1 MIKVGIVGIGFMGL
15 IHYLAYQKV
24 KNAQVTAITSRSPK
38 KREGDWRGIKGN
50 FGPEGTKIELGDI
63 SRYETID
70 QMLDDP
76 EVDMVDICLPTSF
89 HPDAS
94 IKALQAG
101 KHVLCEKPIS
111 MTMDDADRM
120 VKTSEEAGKL
130 LMIAQVL
137 PFFPEYAY
145 VQDVVDRGIYGK
157 ILGGYFK
164 RIVADP
170 KWIVDYWDPVKGGG
184 PLIDLH
190 IHDAHFIRV
199 ICGMP
204 EKVYTRGWMRG
215 EVVQFAITEFIY
227 GNSSPIIT
235 AASGAI
241 DQQGRPFNQAFELYL
256 EKATITF
263 EVANLT
269 SGPQPAIPLTLLTND
284 GKVTQ
289 PELPG
294 SGDIVDA
301 FVAELNEA
309 VRACEANSPSPLLNG
324 ILARDALVLCHLQ
337 TESAKKGDFVV
348 TR

>member
-1 MIKVGIVGIGFMGL
+1 MLKVGIVGIGFMGM

-24 KNAQVTAITSRSPK
+24 KNVKVTAITSRIPK

-50 FGPEGTKIELGDI
+50 FGPEGTKMELGDI
-63 SRYETID
+63 SSYETID
-70 QMLDDP
+70 QMLEDP

-89 HPDAS
+89 HPDTS

-111 MTMDDADRM
+111 MTTEDADRM
-120 VKTSEEAGKL
+120 VKTSEESEKL

-145 VQDVVDRGIYGK
+145 VRDVVDQGVYGN

-170 KWIVDYWDPVKGGG
+170 KWLVDYWDPVKGGG

-204 EKVYTRGWMRG
+204 DKVYTRGWMRG

-227 GNSSPIIT
+227 GNNSPIIT
-235 AASGAI
+235 AASGTI

-256 EKATITF
+256 ERATITF
-263 EVANLT
+263 EAVNLAT
-269 SGPQPAIPLTLLTND
+269 GPYIAMPLTVLTND

-289 PELPG
+289 PKLAG
-294 SGDIVDA
+294 SEDIVDA
-301 FVAELNEA
+301 FVAELSEA
-309 VRACEANSPSPLLNG
+309 ARACEANSPSPLLNG
-324 ILARDALVLCHLQ
+324 ILARDALALCHLQ
-337 TESAKKGDFVV
+337 TESVDKGDFVA
-348 TR
+348 TK